1 MDRSTIPQFTGAA
14 YQSWA
19 YKVQFGL
26 IEKEVHSVVF
36 NFRGRARTPCPVVIE
51 PLSHQALLTLDE
63 DAIDQQKAEVKT
75 REDEIDAWM
84 TMDLKAQSFI
94 VKYLGASEHT
104 HTRSCQFAYEMW
116 DSLKSFYELQGE
128 IEVSNATAKLSVDA
142 I

>member
-36 NFRGRARTPCPVVIE
+36 DFRGRARTPCPAVIE
-51 PLSHQALLTLDE
+51 PLSSQALRTLDS
-63 DAIDQQKAEVKT
+63 DAIVQMQIEEKT
-75 REDEIDAWM
+75 RESEIDAWM
-84 TMDLKAQSFI
+84 AMDLKAQAFI

-104 HTRSCQFAYEMW
+104 HTRNCQFAYEMW

-128 IEVSNATAKLSVDA
+128 IEA
-142 I
+142 IAGAA